1 MDRSGNQ
8 CERQRH
14 FHYSSAAPTVS
25 IQPYNSTSTPSICG
39 QSNQSLDTVR
49 SLHQTVVSLRNAL
62 DDARREITNLKKQMN
77 VQTVIEEG
85 KVYKENDPDHREM
98 GDSVKQSVDSGVHK
112 MGSQIDVKI
121 RVSSNLNVNSTTGEE
136 DGSGIGEENNKSG
149 ANSSRSVVSIKVMSQ
164 ENLNVST
171 QQPQVQDTDNGSSSN
186 HSRNEEEEDTQ
197 PGPSDD
203 EDEEHREA
211 ITERTEE
218 EEHNDDK
225 SVSDGENSVF
235 DNSKGEVTGKSR
247 ELQVPHQKL
256 NRAHSDTQE
265 EVDDIELIFSS
276 DADHKELIHEEE
288 MVSISAI
295 YEPWQKPG
303 SSGSPVLLSF
313 ERLSLDDD
321 RHLTQRQRKHTH
333 SVGGGGSSTGTGNNI
348 KLSLDEADEEQGVTK
363 SNLGT
368 SKWQR
373 NAKELHVTDI
383 SKCGISEENIMDMSR
398 RNTCPNPPMYR
409 PLLNCQRE
417 FAAPSI
423 RTRNSLSANRCILG
437 TKFSRPSGRGG
448 FLISSPARTSL
459 RSPLI
464 AITNAGNVAETGQQ
478 QKGPKRSSSVQTEI
492 SALPEHWQSES
503 HLAGGCYGNGMFT
516 LPSKFNPVLQTAGH
530 CRRAPLR

>member
-1 MDRSGNQ
+1 M
-8 CERQRH
+8 
-14 FHYSSAAPTVS
+14 
-25 IQPYNSTSTPSICG
+25 
-39 QSNQSLDTVR
+39 
-49 SLHQTVVSLRNAL
+49 VSLRNAL
-62 DDARREITNLKKQMN
+62 DEARREITNLKKQMN
-77 VQTVIEEG
+77 VQTVVEEG
-85 KVYKENDPDHREM
+85 KAFKQNDPDSTKQSM
-98 GDSVKQSVDSGVHK
+98 DSVAHK

-121 RVSSNLNVNSTTGEE
+121 RVSSNLNVNATTTGDQHESVVMEE
-136 DGSGIGEENNKSG
+136 GNNKSG

-164 ENLNVST
+164 ENLDVST
-171 QQPQVQDTDNGSSSN
+171 QQPETDNGSSFNQST
-186 HSRNEEEEDTQ
+186 NEEEEEQDTHL
-197 PGPSDD
+197 GPSDD
-203 EDEEHREA
+203 EDGEHRGDEDRA
-211 ITERTEE
+211 ITERTEEEEEEE

-235 DNSKGEVTGKSR
+235 DDSKGEVTGKSR

-256 NRAHSDTQE
+256 TRAHSDTQE

-321 RHLTQRQRKHTH
+321 RHLTYRQRKQKH
-333 SVGGGGSSTGTGNNI
+333 SGGGTSSTGSGNK
-348 KLSLDEADEEQGVTK
+348 KLSLDEADEEQRVAK
-363 SNLGT
+363 PNLGS

-373 NAKELHVTDI
+373 NTKELHVTDI
-383 SKCGISEENIMDMSR
+383 SKCGISDENIMDMGR
-398 RNTCPNPPMYR
+398 RNTCPNPPLYR

-417 FAAPSI
+417 FAAPPI

-437 TKFSRPSGRGG
+437 GKFSRPSARGL
-448 FLISSPARTSL
+448 FTSSPARTSH

-464 AITNAGNVAETGQQ
+464 AITNAGNMTEGGNQQ
-478 QKGPKRSSSVQTEI
+478 QQQQQGPKRSSSVQTEI

-503 HLAGGCYGNGMFT
+503 HLAGGCLGNGMFT